1 MGQLLKS
8 ESYRIATN
16 TILSRSIDTNLL
28 FFFQKL
34 KSSYRVVVT
43 SEDTPLTRPS
53 VSERLSV
60 HTTLKWS
67 SANIL
72 STNDYVLLTEKYF
85 NRNYFFKT

>member
-1 MGQLLKS
+1 MGQLVKS
-8 ESYRIATN
+8 ESYRLATN
-16 TILSRSIDTNLL
+16 TTLSRCIPT
-28 FFFQKL
+28 FFSKNEKNSF
-34 KSSYRVVVT
+34 RVVVT

-67 SANIL
+67 SANTL
-72 STNDYVLLTEKYF
+72 STNDYVLLTEQYF

>member
-16 TILSRSIDTNLL
+16 TILSRSIPTFF

-85 NRNYFFKT
+85 NRNNFFKT